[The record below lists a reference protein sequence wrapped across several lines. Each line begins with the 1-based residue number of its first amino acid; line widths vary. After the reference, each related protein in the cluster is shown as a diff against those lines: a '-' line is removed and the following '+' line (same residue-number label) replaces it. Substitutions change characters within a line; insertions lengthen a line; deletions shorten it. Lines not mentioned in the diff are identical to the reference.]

1 MLSQRRSNPGC
12 LRVYR
17 GFKAIVLR
25 KGEKSLV
32 GDGSGSRCQISNWLP
47 ASRYRVGSGTYSP
60 SNWYW
65 SPIREIKQN
74 VFISGQENPNEMIV
88 INQINLPCTTI
99 KVNYCTDK
107 NRPLSSIIIWLVAT
121 LVSSVV

>member
-1 MLSQRRSNPGC
+1 MLSQRRWNPGC

-17 GFKAIVLR
+17 GFKAMVLR

-32 GDGSGSRCQISNWLP
+32 GDGSGSRCKISNWPP
-47 ASRYRVGSGTYSP
+47 ASRYRVGSGTSP

-74 VFISGQENPNEMIV
+74 VFISGQENPNEMMV
-88 INQINLPCTTI
+88 LNQINLPCTTI
-99 KVNYCTDK
+99 KISYCSDK
-107 NRPLSSIIIWLVAT
+107 NRPLSSIIIWLLAT

>member
-1 MLSQRRSNPGC
+1 MLSQRRWNTGC

-17 GFKAIVLR
+17 GFKAMVLR

-32 GDGSGSRCQISNWLP
+32 GDGSGSRCKISNWPP
-47 ASRYRVGSGTYSP
+47 ASRYRVGSGTSSP
-60 SNWYW
+60 SNLYW

-74 VFISGQENPNEMIV
+74 VFISGQENPNEMMV
-88 INQINLPCTTI
+88 LNQII
-99 KVNYCTDK
+99 FAMHYHKDQCTDK
-107 NRPLSSIIIWLVAT
+107 NRSLSNIIIWLLAT